1 MSTSTKQT
9 AQERIAELRVNM
21 HELYKRK
28 QTQLMNEAEEDRLNA
43 RIEAISAEITTLQKE
58 TGR

>member
-1 MSTSTKQT
+1 MHTTT
-9 AQERIAELRVNM
+9 TRPAQERIAELRVNM

>member
-1 MSTSTKQT
+1 MHTTT
-9 AQERIAELRVNM
+9 TRPAQERIAELRVNM
-21 HELYKRK
+21 NELYKRK